1 MLDNIK
7 KKYNIFFKNKFCFI
21 KPKTNAQNLYLNS
34 IFNKI
39 ITFGIGVSGTGKTY
53 LATALAVDFFK
64 KRKINRIILAR
75 PIVEAGEKLG
85 YLPGNF
91 NKKIDPYLSP
101 IYDIL
106 FEILGSSFYKK
117 YIYNNIIEVVPLA
130 YMRGRTFND
139 CFIVLDEAQNT
150 TISQMKMF
158 LTRLGFNSKAV
169 INGDIS
175 QIDLPKNIYSGLKHA
190 IKVCKNIKD
199 IDIIYFNTN
208 DIIRSN
214 IVGNIIK
221 AYNRYEKFDN

>member
-1 MLDNIK
+1 MLNVK
-7 KKYNIFFKNKFCFI
+7 KEYNIFFKNKFCFI
-21 KPKTNAQNLYLNS
+21 KPKTITQNLYLNS
-34 IFNKI
+34 IINKI

-64 KRKINRIILAR
+64 KRKVSRIVLAR

-101 IYDIL
+101 IYDVL
-106 FEILGSSFYKK
+106 FEILGSNFYKK

-139 CFIVLDEAQNT
+139 CFVVLDEAQNT

-175 QIDLPKNIYSGLKHA
+175 QIDLPKNMYSGLKHA
-190 IKVCKNIKD
+190 VKVCKNIKD
-199 IDIIYFNTN
+199 IGIIYFNIN
-208 DIIRSN
+208 DVIRSN

-221 AYNRYEKFDN
+221 AYNKYENLIIK